1 MREPKPYPLAIEH
14 SSSRSANSRNETRS
28 VPARITIPVQLKAFS
43 EISCLLP
50 GEKQADFETIR
61 QMMIDDIQPENNLEW
76 LWLLDLTELSWEI
89 LRYRRL
95 KQRIIEAYRERAI
108 EAILL
113 RLDGPGLSSESSEE
127 LQSHIKRNVADWRD
141 DPAASAE
148 IEARLL
154 KHNFDDEAISAETYC
169 QAREAFALFDDL
181 VRSKQNR
188 RIAIFRE
195 INYRREFQSRNEK
208 PQRSNL
214 KPRRS
219 TRPWPAGIR

>member
-1 MREPKPYPLAIEH
+1 MREPKPYPITIEH
-14 SSSRSANSRNETRS
+14 SSSRSASSRNETRS

-181 VRSKQNR
+181 VCSKQNR
-188 RIAIFRE
+188 RIAILRE

-219 TRPWPAGIR
+219 TRPWPAGI

>member
-1 MREPKPYPLAIEH
+1 MREPKPYPITIEH
-14 SSSRSANSRNETRS
+14 SSSRSASSRNETRS

-50 GEKQADFETIR
+50 GEKQADFQTIR

-89 LRYRRL
+89 LRYRQL

-113 RLDGPGLSSESSEE
+113 RLDGPGLSRESSEE

-154 KHNFDDEAISAETYC
+154 KHNFDDEAISAEAYC
-169 QAREAFALFDDL
+169 QARQAFALFDDL
-181 VRSKQNR
+181 VCSTQDR
-188 RIAIFRE
+188 RIAILQK
-195 INYRREFQSRNEK
+195 INYRREFAKRVERLAEADIESRNE
-208 PQRSNL
+208 RN
-214 KPRRS
+214 RRG
-219 TRPWPAGIR
+219 RI